1 MTITKYTLLNIFT
14 IEVVFFVA
22 ELIIKKRQLISGFL
36 TTFVLGLIVL
46 SVSFGGAVA
55 SLFKTMAAR
64 GNNFNLFEIL
74 LFFFNMFYGY
84 LRGLSRIASINK
96 KYGNL

>member
-1 MTITKYTLLNIFT
+1 MTIVTYTLLNIAI
-14 IEVVFFVA
+14 IETVFFIA
-22 ELIIKKRQLISGFL
+22 ETIIKRRKKLSGFV

-46 SVSFGGAVA
+46 YFSFGGAIA
-55 SLFKTMAAR
+55 SLLRNVVQNGGAL
-64 GNNFNLFEIL
+64 NLLDVVL
-74 LFFFNMFYGY
+74 LFFNMFYGY